1 MQDINKVMLI
11 GRLTKDA
18 ELKVMNSGSAKLDF
32 SVAFNTTKKD
42 GSEYKDEGN
51 FANLT
56 YWGNVAKAI
65 EPMMKKGQQIAI
77 EGHLKQDRWE
87 KDGQK
92 HFELRLIPDVVQIIG
107 GKPAQKTAAYSEEPG
122 TTFEEDIPF

>member
-1 MQDINKVMLI
+1 MQDINKVVLV

-18 ELKVMNSGSAKLDF
+18 ELKTMNSGSAKLDF
-32 SVAFNTTKKD
+32 SVAFNTAKKD
-42 GSEYKDEGN
+42 GTGYKDEGN
-51 FANLT
+51 FVNLT

-65 EPMMKKGQQIAI
+65 EPMMKKGQQVVI

-92 HFELRLIPDVVQIIG
+92 HFELRLIPDAVQIIG
-107 GKPAQKTAAYSEEPG
+107 GKPAQKSDADSEEPG
-122 TTFEEDIPF
+122 TTFREDIPF